1 MWIIF
6 LAGERLRMP
15 RAVMQPAEVVQPVGV
30 SRVIDITE
38 EEGKRIW
45 AFLKHLDDWK
55 ALQEFWQHKRE
66 AISRLLQGIRG
77 R

>member
-1 MWIIF
+1 
-6 LAGERLRMP
+6 MP

-55 ALQEFWQHKRE
+55 ALAPGVLATQERGHLETTTRYKR
-66 AISRLLQGIRG
+66 QVG
-77 R
+77 